1 MANRYDGV
9 EEAIN
14 REEMYQEMLKKRG
27 IPHVIQFKTFFMR
40 HPTAEQIQSQRLEM
54 VGHTWSLGDRYY
66 KLAHKYYGDSEWWW
80 VIAWFNQKPT
90 ESHVELGE
98 VITVPLP
105 LDRIL
110 ALLRG
115 GTG

>member
-14 REEMYQEMLKKRG
+14 KEDMYSEHLERRG
-27 IPHVIQFKTFFMR
+27 ISFLLQFKTFFMN
-40 HPTAEQIQSQRLEM
+40 HPTAEQISDSELTM

-66 KLAHKYYGDSEWWW
+66 KLAHQHYGDSQWWW

-98 VITVPLP
+98 VINIPLP
-105 LDRIL
+105 LDKVL
-110 ALLRG
+110 MLLNG
-115 GTG
+115 SGE